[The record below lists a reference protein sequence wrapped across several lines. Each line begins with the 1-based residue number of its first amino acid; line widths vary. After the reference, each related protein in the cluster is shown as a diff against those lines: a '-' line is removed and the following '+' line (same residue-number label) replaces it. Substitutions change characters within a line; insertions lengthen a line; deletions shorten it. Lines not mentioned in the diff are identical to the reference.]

1 MTRLARAFLLAAL
14 AAFALPALADA
25 APAST
30 RGTIVQRDAATGT
43 VVVASSSGVLHR
55 MKVAS
60 PGHLQMGALVNVRGS
75 KIKVLGQARSAKVRG
90 LVMRSS
96 RHSYAL
102 AGNGAVVGVTTPTPP
117 AAGQQVTATVQVTP
131 TELTDD
137 DGDEQV
143 TDSSAPSAELHG
155 TVLSQDA
162 KTLKISVPGFP
173 AGLSIALGT
182 QTIPVLPVGTPI
194 EARVTIGPDPLNP
207 AAILLTLLSL
217 HVQNGGNNQTGGEH
231 GTSVKAEGQVTAL
244 TEAGPVGGAPGS
256 ITVLDEHGPVTFV
269 IPAGFGPTG
278 AVVGGKVEAKG
289 TASTTPGGNPTLV
302 KLEGSGVHQHNDSGD
317 SGDSGDS
324 DDEQGNS
331 NSGATTRP
339 AIPANGQ
346 PGSSGGHDNS
356 SGGDD

>member
-30 RGTIVQRDAATGT
+30 RGIIVQRDAATGT

-60 PGHLQMGALVNVRGS
+60 PGHLQMGTLVKVRGS
-75 KIKVLGQARSAKVRG
+75 KIKVLGHARSAKVRG

-96 RHSYAL
+96 GNSFAL

-137 DGDEQV
+137 NGDEQV
-143 TDSSAPSAELHG
+143 SESSAPSAELHG

-207 AAILLTLLSL
+207 AAILLTLVSL
-217 HVQNGGNNQTGGEH
+217 HVQNGGDNQTGGEH

-244 TEAGPVGGAPGS
+244 IEAGPVGGAPGS

-302 KLEGSGVHQHNDSGD
+302 KLEGSGVNQHD
-317 SGDSGDS
+317 DSGDS
-324 DDEQGNS
+324 DDEQGDS